1 MHTKGVKEALVTALG
16 QKSQGTV
23 PSGKEEEAH
32 SCRDHPYVQGSTG
45 RMVGC
50 RMAQKGL
57 GGAHREKNEI

>member
-1 MHTKGVKEALVTALG
+1 MGTGLG

-32 SCRDHPYVQGSTG
+32 SCRDHPYVHPYVQGSTG

-57 GGAHREKNEI
+57 GGAHREKKEI